1 MKFEFF
7 DLYHNLREKLSNI
20 FDLKGDKNSPDQ
32 TYNAIASGIS
42 FRGTNLWILICA
54 IFIASLGLNMNSIP
68 VIIGAMLISPLMGP
82 IMGLGLGL
90 GVRDFDLIKQS
101 VKNLGVATLFGMLTS
116 CVYFLISPI
125 DEARSEL
132 LARTNP
138 TIYDVMIAFFGGMAG
153 IIATGSREKGNVIPG
168 VAIATALM
176 PPLCTSGYGLATGQ
190 FNFFF
195 GAIYLYMINCV
206 YICIATWIG
215 IRILKIPKK
224 ITVED
229 DSKKRLIRWVYFLT
243 FVTAMPSVYL
253 TYKIIRENI
262 TQAQVSSFVSQQ
274 FNFTSTQVLKKEIVE
289 GKDKKK
295 TLDLTLIGQI
305 VPQDSIN
312 IIASKMMFYGL
323 KDMGLKVTQGYNP
336 ENNLNQEAMTTSIV
350 QDMLKYNQ
358 DQLDQQRHEIST
370 LKSDLDKYQRFDSIG
385 TEISPE
391 MKIIF
396 PQVKDIAVA
405 RTYYNQVDSVKIS
418 SVTLAFIVTDGK
430 INDNEKIKLK
440 EWLAARMQTDN
451 LKLVIQSGKDL
462 YD

>member
-1 MKFEFF
+1 M
-7 DLYHNLREKLSNI
+7 
-20 FDLKGDKNSPDQ
+20 
-32 TYNAIASGIS
+32 
-42 FRGTNLWILICA
+42 
-54 IFIASLGLNMNSIP
+54 
-68 VIIGAMLISPLMGP
+68 ISPLMGP

-274 FNFTSTQVLKKEIVE
+274 FNFTDAGE
-289 GKDKKK
+289 
-295 TLDLTLIGQI
+295 
-305 VPQDSIN
+305 
-312 IIASKMMFYGL
+312 
-323 KDMGLKVTQGYNP
+323 
-336 ENNLNQEAMTTSIV
+336 
-350 QDMLKYNQ
+350 
-358 DQLDQQRHEIST
+358 
-370 LKSDLDKYQRFDSIG
+370 
-385 TEISPE
+385 
-391 MKIIF
+391 
-396 PQVKDIAVA
+396 
-405 RTYYNQVDSVKIS
+405 
-418 SVTLAFIVTDGK
+418 
-430 INDNEKIKLK
+430 
-440 EWLAARMQTDN
+440 
-451 LKLVIQSGKDL
+451 
-462 YD
+462 

>member
-1 MKFEFF
+1 
-7 DLYHNLREKLSNI
+7 
-20 FDLKGDKNSPDQ
+20 
-32 TYNAIASGIS
+32 
-42 FRGTNLWILICA
+42 
-54 IFIASLGLNMNSIP
+54 
-68 VIIGAMLISPLMGP
+68 
-82 IMGLGLGL
+82 
-90 GVRDFDLIKQS
+90 
-101 VKNLGVATLFGMLTS
+101 
-116 CVYFLISPI
+116 
-125 DEARSEL
+125 
-132 LARTNP
+132 
-138 TIYDVMIAFFGGMAG
+138 MIAFFCGMAG
-153 IIATGSREKGNVIPG
+153 LIATGSREKGNVIPG
-168 VAIATALM
+168 VAIATALL
-176 PPLCTSGYGLATGQ
+176 PPLCTSGYRLATGQ

-418 SVTLAFIVTDGK
+418 SVTLAFIVTDRK